1 MDYLFIR
8 AYGRF
13 AEMPSM
19 VINAMV
25 EMAHQDK
32 APGNVI
38 FKREDGVWA
47 TIEDIGGLN
56 RQAIERIAGQ
66 LQRSNPPRTRTIIS

>member
-1 MDYLFIR
+1 MDYIFIR
-8 AYGRF
+8 AYGHF
-13 AEMPSM
+13 AEMPSL

-25 EMAHQDK
+25 EMAHKDK

-56 RQAIERIAGQ
+56 RQAIDRIAAQ
-66 LQRSNPPRTRTIIS
+66 IQSRDNPRTRTIT